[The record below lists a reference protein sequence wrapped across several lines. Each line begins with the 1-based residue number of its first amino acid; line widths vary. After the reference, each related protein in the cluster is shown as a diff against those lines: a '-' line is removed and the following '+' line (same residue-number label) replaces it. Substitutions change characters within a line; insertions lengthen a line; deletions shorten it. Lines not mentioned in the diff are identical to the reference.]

1 MAVLEF
7 SHLNNENLI
16 IKLLDYAQNQKLFI
30 KIINIYC
37 DKFYLILI
45 TQKSN

>member
-1 MAVLEF
+1 MAALEF

-16 IKLLDYAQNQKLFI
+16 IKLHDYVPNQKLFI
-30 KIINIYC
+30 KIINIHS
-37 DKFYLILI
+37 DKFYLI